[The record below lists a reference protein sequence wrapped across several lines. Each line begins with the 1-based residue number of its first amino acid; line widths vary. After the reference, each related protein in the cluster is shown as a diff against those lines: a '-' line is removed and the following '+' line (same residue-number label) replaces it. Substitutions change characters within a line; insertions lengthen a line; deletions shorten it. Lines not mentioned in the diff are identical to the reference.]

1 MSLTKIAAVRTPVA
15 PQRHAAASA
24 AALVVALVAA
34 MLLFGVHTAHADSM
48 RDEAHKTSTLVMACV
63 DVTGQSDPMSFTK
76 YLAGVQTRLSD
87 ADGAVVGTRTSDRD
101 GYVMYPG
108 LAWGKTYT
116 FEITSVPQGRFE
128 IGHGFKAGATGSYSV
143 EVSNDGW
150 VTVDGKNGNDAAPS
164 SQFPGVNH
172 LGGKTPFKLFFD
184 TVPAVEKTVNG
195 QEEAH
200 AKAGEELV
208 FEVKTTLSAAVAY
221 SFSARPVADIAIAY
235 GSVELSDELDAA
247 FDVKNAE
254 VLLDGASVDGDAA
267 TTSMELAEDGKTLI
281 KASMTKEGIESLR
294 VKWPTKGTSHE
305 FTLRITASLKPDAH
319 DPVENT
325 GAVAIDRAHG
335 SSNTVVVVP
344 PPSVDVAVVKTWAD
358 ATSYSGVSM
367 QLKRNGVAVEDP
379 IVLDGTVDA
388 VEKEAWHAAWTRL
401 PKFDENGDE
410 YRYEVEESY
419 VDPEQAKRFDTTYDY
434 KRGEFAVEATVTN
447 TAKPEPKPDP
457 DPEPGPNPDP
467 EPAPNPDPQPAP
479 DPDPAPDPAPSPDP
493 KPAID
498 PVPVPNPGPSRNAG
512 TVPAQKHDVKRA
524 AAAKQTVLPQTA
536 DDAALALPM
545 LLSAAAGATVAAAT
559 ASRRR
564 RER

>member
-1 MSLTKIAAVRTPVA
+1 MLLTKIADAHTPIA
-15 PQRHAAASA
+15 AKRHAAAPA
-24 AALVVALVAA
+24 AALVVALVSA
-34 MLLFGVHTAHADSM
+34 MLLFGAHTAHADAM
-48 RDEAHKTSTLVMACV
+48 RDEANKTSTLVMACV

-76 YLAGVQTRLSD
+76 YLAGVQTRLTD
-87 ADGAVVGTRTSDRD
+87 AHGAVVGTRASDRD

-108 LAWGKTYT
+108 LAWGKTYKL
-116 FEITSVPQGRFE
+116 EITSVPQGRFE

-143 EVSNDGW
+143 EVEDDGW
-150 VTVDGKNGNDAAPS
+150 VVVDGKNGNDAAPTP
-164 SQFPGVNH
+164 QFPGVNH

-235 GSVELSDELDAA
+235 GSVELGDELDAA

-267 TTSMELAEDGKTLI
+267 TTSMESIEGGKTLV
-281 KASMTKEGIESLR
+281 KASMTEEGIESLR

-305 FTLRITASLKPDAH
+305 FTLRITASLKPGAH
-319 DPVENT
+319 ESVKNA
-325 GAVAIDRAHG
+325 GAVAINRAHG

-344 PPSVDVAVVKTWAD
+344 PPSVDVTVAKTWAG
-358 ATSYSGVSM
+358 ATSYPSVSM
-367 QLKRNGVAVEDP
+367 QLKRNGVAVEDS

-388 VEKEAWHAAWTRL
+388 VEQEAWRAAWTRL
-401 PKFDENGDE
+401 PKLDENGAE

-419 VDPEQAKRFDTTYDY
+419 VDPEQANRFETTYDY
-434 KRGEFAVEATVTN
+434 KRGESAVEATVTN

-457 DPEPGPNPDP
+457 DPGPG
-467 EPAPNPDPQPAP
+467 P
-479 DPDPAPDPAPSPDP
+479 DPDPGQNPDPAPSPDP
-493 KPAID
+493 KPAPD
-498 PVPVPNPGPSRNAG
+498 PVPAPNPGPSRETG
-512 TVPAQKHDVKRA
+512 TVSAQKHDATRSLAVKRA
-524 AAAKQTVLPQTA
+524 TLPQTA